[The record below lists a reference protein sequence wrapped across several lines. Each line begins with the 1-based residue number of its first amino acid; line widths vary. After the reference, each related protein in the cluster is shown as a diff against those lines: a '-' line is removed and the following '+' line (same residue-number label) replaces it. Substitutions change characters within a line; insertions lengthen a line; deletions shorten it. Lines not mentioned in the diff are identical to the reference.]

1 MKLIIR
7 IFAAAL
13 LAGALTAC
21 TGSKTDND
29 DNGLTARQKIMLKS
43 LEMEVAK
50 VNKELPLDTGEGL
63 TLTGMAIENGYL
75 VSTCTYAEGS
85 HLGHKPPQRAWHG
98 PEIRLRRRGHRR
110 HRLHNHYPRRDVA
123 GYQKL
128 PTPLHHN
135 LIAQSNQ
142 SLFQRHNFISDDIKD
157 NFCIYHVQYDLAN
170 LLPVST
176 DKWVHSFPKNRV

>member
-85 HLGHKPPQRAWHG
+85 QLGIDQSDVTDSSTPQSYCAEQSESLSTSQFHL
-98 PEIRLRRRGHRR
+98 
-110 HRLHNHYPRRDVA
+110 
-123 GYQKL
+123 
-128 PTPLHHN
+128 
-135 LIAQSNQ
+135 
-142 SLFQRHNFISDDIKD
+142 
-157 NFCIYHVQYDLAN
+157 
-170 LLPVST
+170 
-176 DKWVHSFPKNRV
+176 

>member
-75 VSTCTYAEGS
+75 VSTCTYAEAAGTS
-85 HLGHKPPQRAWHG
+85 ATSRLKELGMGLKYVYVEEGTGATDSITIT
-98 PEIRLRRRGHRR
+98 PEEM
-110 HRLHNHYPRRDVA
+110 
-123 GYQKL
+123 
-128 PTPLHHN
+128 
-135 LIAQSNQ
+135 
-142 SLFQRHNFISDDIKD
+142 
-157 NFCIYHVQYDLAN
+157 
-170 LLPVST
+170 
-176 DKWVHSFPKNRV
+176 